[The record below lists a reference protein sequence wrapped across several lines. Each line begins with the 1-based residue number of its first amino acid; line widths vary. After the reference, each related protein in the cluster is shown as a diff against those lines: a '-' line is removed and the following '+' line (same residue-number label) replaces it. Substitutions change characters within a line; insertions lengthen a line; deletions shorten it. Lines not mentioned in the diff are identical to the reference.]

1 MKPYYASLRSSSHKI
16 RSPNCASLRSSCLKY
31 MKAYMCVIC
40 GYVYEEEKGRPEDGI
55 PPGTRW
61 ADVPENWKCPDCGAA
76 KSDFEMI
83 EI

>member
-1 MKPYYASLRSSSHKI
+1 
-16 RSPNCASLRSSCLKY
+16 

-40 GYVYEEEKGRPEDGI
+40 GFVYEEAKGRPEDGI

-61 ADVPENWKCPDCGAA
+61 DDVPENWSCPDCGAP
-76 KSDFEMI
+76 KGDFEMM

>member
-1 MKPYYASLRSSSHKI
+1 
-16 RSPNCASLRSSCLKY
+16 

-40 GYVYEEEKGRPEDGI
+40 GFVYEEEKGRPEDGI

-61 ADVPENWKCPDCGAA
+61 EAVPENWKCPECGAT

-83 EI
+83 ATDFLVTVKPPASAPVGVTVPAGWMTWAKV